1 MKRIDLHRILKE
13 RIGGWKGRL
22 IPGALITLLEK
33 LVHQDELNAVLEAT
47 DPSTGSE
54 FCRRTYDYFGLTL
67 DVYGLDNLEAGKRYV
82 FASNHPLGGLDG
94 IGLIKV
100 LGRRY
105 GDDGLRFLVNDML
118 MNVEPLRPVF
128 LPINKYGSQGRAA
141 ASAIASAYA
150 SDVQMLIFPAGLVS
164 RLQPGGAIEDL
175 TWQKSFVQK
184 AVEYRRDIIPVRFE
198 GRNRMRFYRTARWR
212 KRLGLKVNVEQAMLP
227 AELCA
232 SRGKKFR
239 VTFGRPIG
247 WQEIS
252 ARLAAGETPAQI
264 AASIRALIYGDKN
277 RDRKKNFDKKFGKT
291 EKRL

>member
-1 MKRIDLHRILKE
+1 MNIDLHRILRE
-13 RIGGWKGRL
+13 RVGGWKGKL
-22 IPGALITLLEK
+22 IPGCLISALERM
-33 LVHQDELNAVLEAT
+33 VHQRELNEVLDSVRPAQGT
-47 DPSTGSE
+47 E
-54 FCRRTYDYFGLTL
+54 FARKTYDYFDLTL
-67 DVYGLDNLEAGKRYV
+67 ESRGEENIPDEGRFI

-128 LPINKYGSQGRAA
+128 LPINKYGSQGREA

-212 KRLGLKVNVEQAMLP
+212 KRLGLKVNIEQAMLP

-252 ARLAAGETPAQI
+252 ARLSDGETPAQI
-264 AASIRALIYGDKN
+264 AASIRSLIYGDK
-277 RDRKKNFDKKFGKT
+277 K
-291 EKRL
+291 

>member
-1 MKRIDLHRILKE
+1 MNIDLHRILRE
-13 RIGGWKGRL
+13 RIGGWKGKL
-22 IPGALITLLEK
+22 IPGCLISALERM
-33 LVHQDELNAVLEAT
+33 VHQRELNEVLDSVRPAQGT
-47 DPSTGSE
+47 E
-54 FCRRTYDYFGLTL
+54 FARKTYDYFDLTL
-67 DVYGLDNLEAGKRYV
+67 ESRGEENIPDEGRFI

-212 KRLGLKVNVEQAMLP
+212 KRLGLKVNIEQAMLP

-252 ARLAAGETPAQI
+252 ARLSDGETPAQI
-264 AASIRALIYGDKN
+264 AASIRSLIYGDK
-277 RDRKKNFDKKFGKT
+277 K
-291 EKRL
+291 

>member
-1 MKRIDLHRILKE
+1 MNIDLHRILRE
-13 RIGGWKGRL
+13 RIGGWKGKL
-22 IPGALITLLEK
+22 IPGCLISALERM
-33 LVHQDELNAVLEAT
+33 VHQRELNEVLDSVRPAQGT
-47 DPSTGSE
+47 E
-54 FCRRTYDYFGLTL
+54 FARKTYDYFELTL
-67 DVYGLDNLEAGKRYV
+67 ESRGEENIPDEGRFI

-128 LPINKYGSQGRAA
+128 LPINKYGSQGRAG

-164 RLQPGGAIEDL
+164 RLQPDGAIEDL

-212 KRLGLKVNVEQAMLP
+212 KRLGLKVNIEQAMLP

-252 ARLAAGETPAQI
+252 ARLSDGETPAQI
-264 AASIRALIYGDKN
+264 AASIRSLIYGDK
-277 RDRKKNFDKKFGKT
+277 K
-291 EKRL
+291 

>member
-1 MKRIDLHRILKE
+1 MNIDLHRILRE
-13 RIGGWKGRL
+13 RVGGWKGKL
-22 IPGALITLLEK
+22 IPGCLISALERM
-33 LVHQDELNAVLEAT
+33 VHQRELNEVLDSVRPAQGT
-47 DPSTGSE
+47 E
-54 FCRRTYDYFGLTL
+54 FARKTYDYFDLTL
-67 DVYGLDNLEAGKRYV
+67 ESRGEENIPGEGRFI

-141 ASAIASAYA
+141 AAAIASAYA

-184 AVEYRRDIIPVRFE
+184 AVDYRRDIIPVRFE

-212 KRLGLKVNVEQAMLP
+212 KRLGLRVNIEQAMLP

-252 ARLAAGETPAQI
+252 ARLAAGETPVQI
-264 AASIRALIYGDKN
+264 AASIRALIYGDK
-277 RDRKKNFDKKFGKT
+277 K
-291 EKRL
+291 

>member
-1 MKRIDLHRILKE
+1 MNIDLHRILRE
-13 RIGGWKGRL
+13 RIGGWKGKL
-22 IPGALITLLEK
+22 IPGFLISALERM
-33 LVHQDELNAVLEAT
+33 VHQRELNEVLDSVRPAQGT
-47 DPSTGSE
+47 E
-54 FCRRTYDYFGLTL
+54 FARKTYDYFDLTL
-67 DVYGLDNLEAGKRYV
+67 ESRGEENIPDEGRFI

-212 KRLGLKVNVEQAMLP
+212 KLLGLKVNIEQAMLP

-264 AASIRALIYGDKN
+264 AASIRALIYGDK
-277 RDRKKNFDKKFGKT
+277 K
-291 EKRL
+291 

>member
-1 MKRIDLHRILKE
+1 MNIDLHRILRE
-13 RIGGWKGRL
+13 RIGGWKGKL
-22 IPGALITLLEK
+22 IPGSLISALERM
-33 LVHQDELNAVLEAT
+33 VHQRELNEVLDSVRPAQGT
-47 DPSTGSE
+47 E
-54 FCRRTYDYFGLTL
+54 FARKTYDYFDLTL
-67 DVYGLDNLEAGKRYV
+67 ESRGEENIPDEGRFI

-164 RLQPGGAIEDL
+164 RLQPGGVIEDL

-212 KRLGLKVNVEQAMLP
+212 KRLGLKVNIEQAMLP

-252 ARLAAGETPAQI
+252 ARLSDGETPAQI
-264 AASIRALIYGDKN
+264 AASIRSLIYGDK
-277 RDRKKNFDKKFGKT
+277 K
-291 EKRL
+291 

>member
-1 MKRIDLHRILKE
+1 MNIDLHRILRE
-13 RIGGWKGRL
+13 RIGGWKGKL
-22 IPGALITLLEK
+22 IPGFLVSALERM
-33 LVHQDELNAVLEAT
+33 VHQRELNEVLDSVRPAQGT
-47 DPSTGSE
+47 E
-54 FCRRTYDYFGLTL
+54 FARKTYDYFDLTL
-67 DVYGLDNLEAGKRYV
+67 ESRGEENIPDEGRFI

-252 ARLAAGETPAQI
+252 ARLSDGETPAQI
-264 AASIRALIYGDKN
+264 AASIRALIYGDK
-277 RDRKKNFDKKFGKT
+277 K
-291 EKRL
+291 

>member
-1 MKRIDLHRILKE
+1 MNIDLHRILRE
-13 RIGGWKGRL
+13 RVGGWKGKL
-22 IPGALITLLEK
+22 IPGCLISALERM
-33 LVHQDELNAVLEAT
+33 VHQRELNEVLDSVRPAQGT
-47 DPSTGSE
+47 E
-54 FCRRTYDYFGLTL
+54 FARKTYDYFDLTL
-67 DVYGLDNLEAGKRYV
+67 ESRGEENIPDEGRFI

-212 KRLGLKVNVEQAMLP
+212 KRLGLKVNIEQAMLP

-252 ARLAAGETPAQI
+252 ARLSDGETPAQI
-264 AASIRALIYGDKN
+264 AASIRSLIYGDK
-277 RDRKKNFDKKFGKT
+277 K
-291 EKRL
+291 